1 VRQRLSSEPDRY
13 RGRRRVPT
21 PPRARYAAVVTSA
34 FVGAGIVALG
44 AGATLPDA
52 KTVNPNALSDLENAS
67 AASELAE
74 RGEDV
79 DRSSRDDERGLTTSM
94 NQQKP
99 DVWLLPVRNYR
110 YTSPYGMRWGKLH
123 AGVDLAVPEGTPV
136 RAVHSGTVTLARWYG
151 GYGNAIIINHGNGVE
166 TVYGHHS
173 RLLVRE
179 GQHVEAGD
187 PVGLA
192 GNTGHSYGSHSHFEV
207 HVNGVPRDPI
217 PWMRAHGVDL
227 KIEVEAI
234 YGGVID

>member
-1 VRQRLSSEPDRY
+1 MRQRLSSEPDRY

-151 GYGNAIIINHGNGVE
+151 GYGNAIIINHGNGVW
-166 TVYGHHS
+166 TVYMHQSSFALQSGW
-173 RLLVRE
+173 VDA
-179 GQHVEAGD
+179 GQTIGYVGSTGD
-187 PVGLA
+187 STAPHL
-192 GNTGHSYGSHSHFEV
+192 HFEV
-207 HVNGVPRDPI
+207 HTGGLWHGMVDPVPFMSARG
-217 PWMRAHGVDL
+217 AALGC
-227 KIEVEAI
+227 
-234 YGGVID
+234 